1 VIAPL
6 LVLLAASAAVA
17 TDTTEP
23 QTKTPASW
31 RTKPSA
37 SQLLGAWPAE
47 ALAKH
52 IEGKVQLNCAV
63 TTAGQADDCKVVS
76 ETPAGLGFGSA
87 ALLLTPTF
95 LFNPARDATGPI
107 VSRVNIPINF
117 NMAAAETPD
126 PPFKT
131 PPSWLRKPTA
141 SQLFDAWPAVA
152 NAKRIEGRA
161 ELNCRVNVEGLAED
175 CKVVSEEP
183 SGFGFGNAALL
194 LAPTLLFNP
203 ARNDS
208 GPVPSHVNIPINF
221 KGDEVWKRSSG
232 PGIAATTEVLEHPVW
247 SAAPT
252 FADLGAAYPK
262 HGEGRAF
269 YVAFRCDIENN
280 GSLAN
285 CDVKQSEP
293 RDGGAEAAA
302 RTLIRRFRL
311 DPKAL
316 GDRMLLRPR
325 TDVAIRLIDP
335 SSAEF
340 RERRIAE
347 PLWVAV
353 VDPNST
359 PGIYPPQAAAKSI
372 PTGVGIATCH
382 VDADGTLSGC
392 VPGKANPEGFGFSE
406 SAVKVAAVMRM
417 RIWTQGGGPVDGA
430 VINIPIRLNLSK
442 VSAAA
447 ASAPPTKSPG
457 E

>member
-1 VIAPL
+1 V
-6 LVLLAASAAVA
+6 LAASATAAA
-17 TDTTEP
+17 TTPDP
-23 QTKTPASW
+23 PFKTPASW
-31 RTKPSA
+31 ATKPTA
-37 SQLLGAWPAE
+37 SQLLGAWPAD

-52 IEGKVQLNCAV
+52 VEGKVQLNCAV
-63 TTAGQADDCKVVS
+63 TTAGMADDCRVVS
-76 ETPAGLGFGSA
+76 ETPGGLGFGDA

-95 LFNPARDATGPI
+95 RFNPARDTAGPI
-107 VSRVNIPINF
+107 VSRVNIPIDF
-117 NMAAAETPD
+117 NVAAADTPD

-141 SQLFDAWPAVA
+141 SQLLDAWPAVA

-161 ELNCRVNVEGLAED
+161 ELNCRVNVAGLAED
-175 CKVVSEEP
+175 CTVVSETP
-183 SGFGFGNAALL
+183 TGFGFGNAALL

-208 GPVPSHVNIPINF
+208 GPVPSHVNVPINF

-232 PGIAATTEVLEHPVW
+232 PDLTATTEILEHPVW
-247 SAAPT
+247 TAAPT
-252 FADLGAAYPK
+252 FADLGAAYPAR
-262 HGEGRAF
+262 GGGRAF
-269 YVAFRCDIENN
+269 YVAFRCDIESN

-293 RDGGAEAAA
+293 KDGGAEEAA
-302 RTLIRRFRL
+302 RKLIRRFRL

-392 VPGKANPEGFGFSE
+392 VPGQASPEGYGFSE
-406 SAVKVAAVMRM
+406 AAVRVAAVMRM
-417 RIWTQGGGPVDGA
+417 RIWTQAGGPVDGA

-442 VSAAA
+442 AAA
-447 ASAPPTKSPG
+447 ATASKPATQPPG
-457 E
+457 